1 MEQCFKVINELRT
14 TIDIEY
20 NGVQPGIFFLNVWDV
35 KVYMAKIIIFIVAT
49 PVPVNNKPVEPQ
61 QVRNRLQFSNE
72 NIYATQTN
80 HIAMMEDRTN
90 TIFYEVAEKLESTPS
105 TVPRIKLVTNDV
117 WVNVKKS
124 QMIEMLKRLELQVG
138 HSGHFRY
145 LYTDSVTRHIQIVFN
160 KYQLIV
166 WAVQSLGTL
175 TAASLKEDPYG
186 YVQND
191 LTKVMNQ
198 LLGCLVDVEKYL
210 QAPPA
215 QYNSWLKDEN
225 VVIEESEAVI
235 LGNYISRKRRRYPN

>member
-1 MEQCFKVINELRT
+1 MVSNQV
-14 TIDIEY
+14 
-20 NGVQPGIFFLNVWDV
+20 FFFNIWDV
-35 KVYMAKIIIFIVAT
+35 KVYMAKIVIFIVAT

-90 TIFYEVAEKLESTPS
+90 TIFYEVAEKLESAPS

-235 LGNYISRKRRRYPN
+235 LGNYISRKRGIYPN